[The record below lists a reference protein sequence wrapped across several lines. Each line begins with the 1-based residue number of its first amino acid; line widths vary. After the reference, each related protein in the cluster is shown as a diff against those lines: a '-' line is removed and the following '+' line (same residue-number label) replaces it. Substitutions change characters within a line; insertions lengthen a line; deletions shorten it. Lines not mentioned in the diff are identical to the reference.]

1 MSKQNIIVLGN
12 CTHWSIGEAL
22 RESGFFGAVSSA
34 VLFSMTA
41 DERDKLAEQIDD
53 FDIVVSLEHGNWVGP
68 LATSVLRSRLGEKLI
83 TLPTPFFSG
92 IHPDMAYLK
101 YGGEIARCAAV
112 MGDYHSALILEEVK
126 SGFSTEDIVRRYVSG
141 ESFGRLDVVGIWND
155 SLAELKERE
164 KNTDIKLSDFIEQS
178 AENGS
183 IEAQFLS
190 FNHPTEG
197 LINHIASQ
205 VIQLLTG
212 NSVDKPLMTRER
224 HNLYSGPQWPLHPTV
239 AERLNLP
246 KPANTKF
253 KQPTTTGG
261 GWIEMDDFVRS
272 AIYFFAENK
281 KIDAFSIMTPT
292 YLKKHIYL

>member
-12 CTHWSIGEAL
+12 CTHWSIAEAL

-53 FDIVVSLEHGNWVGP
+53 FDIVVSLEHGDWVGP
-68 LATSVLRSRLGEKLI
+68 LATNVLRRRLGEKLI

-92 IHPDMAYLK
+92 IHSDMAYLK

-141 ESFGRLDVVGIWND
+141 ESFDRLDVVGIWND

-205 VIQLLTG
+205 VIQRLTG
-212 NSVDKPLMTRER
+212 YSVDKPLMTLER
-224 HNLYSGPQWPLHPTV
+224 HNLYSGPQWPLHPAV
-239 AERLNLP
+239 AERLQLP
-246 KPANTKF
+246 KPTNKRF
-253 KQPTTTGG
+253 KQSTTTGG
-261 GWIEMDDFVRS
+261 GWIEIQDFVRS
-272 AIYFFAENK
+272 SVDFFTSSNRFIELN
-281 KIDAFSIMTPT
+281 IVTPN
-292 YLKKHIYL
+292 YLAKNLK